1 MTAWRWPWQRL
12 ASPPSDIWRL
22 FRQISVG
29 PPFRSPPVQPNP
41 QAATAPKPRLSSAGP
56 VYPFSPHISRLLE
69 FSSASSGSPLVGWCQ
84 RSASWLVARLASL
97 TGSAARSNRRL
108 RAMKRHLFVV
118 LEDYDEDSFAIH
130 KLDIGGDGDDE
141 GDLDIHSGISL
152 RRLPEPPAG
161 RIGCRYGDRRM
172 LVRKDMQFT
181 VLGSRII
188 AIGPS
193 TDLNLTSAGSSIVVY
208 DTRTAALTISDLPG
222 MNRYHSYELVVAARD
237 RLYALEYD
245 GLCRSDDVHIYGGLH
260 CLKSDDDKA
269 DRRGGRSSCSRWMWK
284 PLPDTETDSPRFFWG
299 WKNDYTTR
307 VPFDWTRIAAHAG
320 PAHDDPDLDAWV
332 GLDTSCDDP
341 DDDDPC
347 HKDEIHLCACGVPSG
362 GRASRHGQPPPWK
375 KVRVDKLLWE
385 DLDCSHV
392 KMQLLYV
399 GGRSD
404 YCLLEHLRLRV
415 KATAGDGEYEYVLRL
430 TMFRV
435 ACGDDGELVL
445 VARRPARTYQLPS
458 GDAARAFFCM

>member
-1 MTAWRWPWQRL
+1 
-12 ASPPSDIWRL
+12 
-22 FRQISVG
+22 
-29 PPFRSPPVQPNP
+29 
-41 QAATAPKPRLSSAGP
+41 
-56 VYPFSPHISRLLE
+56 
-69 FSSASSGSPLVGWCQ
+69 
-84 RSASWLVARLASL
+84 
-97 TGSAARSNRRL
+97 
-108 RAMKRHLFVV
+108 MKRHLFVV

-269 DRRGGRSSCSRWMWK
+269 DRRGGRSSCSRGTIFLSAANK
-284 PLPDTETDSPRFFWG
+284 IPAGGFAH
-299 WKNDYTTR
+299 
-307 VPFDWTRIAAHAG
+307 VPPGTFSYGVRSGRWTRRGDWMLPFKG